1 MVKAGVFMKTEV
13 LYFSAAGTTKRVA
26 KAVARGL
33 ACETN
38 FVDITPFAA
47 RSKPFSPTADL
58 LVLAVPVYG
67 LRIPK
72 PVAQFLGQ
80 LQGQNTPF
88 AAICVYGNIRWGAA
102 PAQIARLAQQAKL
115 QLIAMGIM
123 IGQHTF
129 ASKKFPVALGRPDET
144 DLKKAEEFGHNISAK
159 LAAGQLSIPAIPK
172 SLLPANMAYP
182 PNTGLRFVV
191 RQPTVNKALCTRC
204 GLCPVNC
211 PTAAIDPRTLQIRET
226 RCLRCGAC
234 VAVCNYKA
242 RSIGFRF
249 SLAGHVVTRM
259 GAKRKEPLFFV

>member
-1 MVKAGVFMKTEV
+1 MKAEV

-26 KAVARGL
+26 KAIARGL
-33 ACETN
+33 ACETR
-38 FVDITPFAA
+38 FMDITPFAA
-47 RSKPFSPTADL
+47 RNEPFVPTADL

-88 AAICVYGNIRWGAA
+88 AAVCVYGNIRSGAA
-102 PAQIARLAQQAKL
+102 PVQMARLAQQAKL

-123 IGQHTF
+123 VGQHTF

-144 DLKKAEEFGHNISAK
+144 DLKKAEEFGRNISAK
-159 LAAGQLSIPAIPK
+159 LAAGQTSTPAIPK
-172 SLLPANMAYP
+172 SLLPANMAYL
-182 PNTGLRFVV
+182 PNTGLRFAV

-211 PTAAIDPRTLQIRET
+211 PMAAIDPRTLQIREA

-249 SLAGHVVTRM
+249 SVAGRVITHM